1 VTVIPPDP
9 GVVVIEVV
17 RTATSPGVTET
28 DVFRWIG
35 VAVAVLGT
43 VLATPDATASIC
55 RSVKSGS
62 RNALASVRRLRRRE
76 VAADGTFVLP
86 TVGMAGGRASAY
98 TWTPWRP
105 RARARVKI
113 EILRQRV
120 DLLQEEI
127 SNLERQIDRTGD
139 DLRRELREAERRV
152 VAQVQELAAEV
163 RGERSRSSRVDA
175 RGFGP
180 IALGIILTGLP
191 GELAA
196 VPDGWPG
203 CVIVA
208 VAVLWIVRVSP
219 RWREDF
225 TQALQNGEDQR

>member
-1 VTVIPPDP
+1 
-9 GVVVIEVV
+9 
-17 RTATSPGVTET
+17 
-28 DVFRWIG
+28 
-35 VAVAVLGT
+35 
-43 VLATPDATASIC
+43 
-55 RSVKSGS
+55 
-62 RNALASVRRLRRRE
+62 
-76 VAADGTFVLP
+76 
-86 TVGMAGGRASAY
+86 
-98 TWTPWRP
+98 
-105 RARARVKI
+105 VKI

-152 VAQVQELAAEV
+152 IAQVQELAAEV

-196 VPDGWPG
+196 VPDGWLG